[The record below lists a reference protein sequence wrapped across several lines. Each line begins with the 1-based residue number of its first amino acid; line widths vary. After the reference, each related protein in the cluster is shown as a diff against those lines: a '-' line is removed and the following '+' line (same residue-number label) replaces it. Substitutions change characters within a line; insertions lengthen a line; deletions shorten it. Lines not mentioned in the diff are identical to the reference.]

1 MRTLIAGTA
10 RRRARGRTMAPLMA
24 LAIVGCATGGV
35 GGIGGAGAPST
46 ASPVSGGAAPA
57 PGWRVN
63 TREDVDLWLHG
74 FALLTT
80 DTGRVTF
87 FSRGYKQR
95 ITAIKRQKNIL
106 TALDANQ
113 PQLSARFAT
122 NPSLTNAQFLA
133 MYFPSL
139 QEIVN
144 ATDLFIRAQGNP
156 RASNDPQVQQE
167 IALLASLFPTPA
179 DRDWLRLFVQSIQ
192 DEDTRFY
199 HAYWTAEQGARG
211 AGYAQFQAQWQ
222 STWYPKLSRFLNN
235 TQQPDGELLLSLP
248 LGGEG
253 RTVNQGKQSNII
265 AVTYPATP
273 DSAVNALFVF
283 AHEAVQQLVQVAIN
297 DNTTPAEQRSGETNG
312 YQGNAAVRG
321 GALLIQK
328 TMPDLLPAYMRF
340 YLETLGSAAPRGDT
354 AAAFAAG
361 FPLPSAIVTAIG
373 RQIDIVLGG
382 I

>member
-1 MRTLIAGTA
+1 MRTLIAA
-10 RRRARGRTMAPLMA
+10 ASRRRARGPIFVTAMA
-24 LAIVGCATGGV
+24 LALAACATGGL
-35 GGIGGAGAPST
+35 GGIGSSTGT

-74 FALLTT
+74 FAMLTT

-113 PQLSARFAT
+113 PQLSARVAT

-139 QEIVN
+139 QEIAN

-156 RASNDPQVQQE
+156 RASNDPQMQQE
-167 IALLASLFPTPA
+167 IALLASLFPSAA

-192 DEDTRFY
+192 DEDSRFY
-199 HAYWTAEQGARG
+199 HAYWTSEQGARG

-253 RTVNQGKQSNII
+253 RTVNQGKLSNII
-265 AVTYPATP
+265 AVTYPTTP
-273 DSAVNALFVF
+273 DSAANALFVF

-297 DNTTPAEQRSGETNG
+297 DNTTPAEQRSGATNG

-321 GALLIQK
+321 GAMLIQK
-328 TMPDLLPAYMRF
+328 TIPDLLPAYMRF
-340 YLETLGSAAPRGDT
+340 YLETLGPAAPRGDT

-373 RQIDIVLGG
+373 KQIDIVLGG